1 MEQVSAFLKPI
12 NALPVLFFPSKVN
25 VGGRIDPPS
34 PFTEDPFSGTG
45 NVLRGRSER
54 GFASNIVLEVLE

>member
-1 MEQVSAFLKPI
+1 MRFR
-12 NALPVLFFPSKVN
+12 FFFFSSKVN

-34 PFTEDPFSGTG
+34 PFTEDPSSGTG